1 MGNHKP
7 KFLAGV
13 LLVGVLLLAAC
24 GGSGNNKTTTGTNT
38 PSASGNSGALS
49 PTAISTLPATS
60 EVTSPAEVTPGEAT
74 PGAASPG
81 EVMPGSTTPAQGQQ
95 PQSQAQVVMT
105 NNTFQPAQLQVV
117 AGTTVTW
124 TNQDSVPHTVTA
136 GTRNSP
142 SGLFDSGNV
151 DPGGTFSFTFTDP
164 GTYDY
169 FCSIHPNMDG
179 TITVTAAGG

>member
-7 KFLAGV
+7 KLLAGM

-24 GGSGNNKTTTGTNT
+24 GGSDNNDTSSGNNT
-38 PSASGNSGALS
+38 PNAGGNSGALAPS
-49 PTAISTLPATS
+49 AISTLPATP
-60 EVTSPAEVTPGEAT
+60 EMTTPAEAT
-74 PGAASPG
+74 PA
-81 EVMPGSTTPAQGQQ
+81 EGQQ
-95 PQSQAQVVMT
+95 PQSEAQVVMT
-105 NNTFQPAQLQVV
+105 DNTFQPAQLQVA

-136 GTRNSP
+136 GTRDNP

-151 DPGGTFSFTFTDP
+151 DPGGTFTFTFADP

-169 FCSIHPNMDG
+169 FCSIHANMDG
-179 TITVTAAGG
+179 TVTVTAAGG